1 MEPML
6 LNPGQPLID
15 PGATGDA
22 VRVLQPALRRP
33 SDLEISVSQISK
45 KSA

>member
-22 VRVLQPALRRP
+22 VRAFATSIAL
-33 SDLEISVSQISK
+33 
-45 KSA
+45 AF